1 MALMYSAMYK
11 STQASLLKTNCEL
24 PPPPTTPSC
33 RRRRPDA
40 CTLRLMGD
48 CRIRVQV
55 SKALLRHVVVGRQT
69 SASSSSL
76 STSATTKTTVTGTSD
91 DDLRDPSDLVV
102 LLEAKNWASDSTI
115 RELMENLSI
124 PSSLLTAPSS
134 SPAANEPSNGAEVPT
149 RVLALLESHVAKL
162 WDCTRFPPVDIT
174 SWPLELYS
182 DQVGLKSRTLCDAG
196 WFPGGTLVLLPHA
209 QSSPAISSRDAL
221 HDDPQYNR
229 IAPAAANDPSRRV
242 ELQGSAGSGADRP
255 TPSQV
260 LSAVSSRFASDSVE
274 DEAMRDAE
282 ALAERVKNRNIK
294 RAKEEARLQKLEA
307 RIRKLD
313 EVNLTSA
320 KNKKVSDQV
329 QRMLIKSRASGRS
342 DLKVQDRFYLRCLV
356 DDGISSMAEEFRY
369 FSTQDTT
376 GRILSSF
383 SCATKPASE
392 LLVSR
397 QSSYRRL
404 PVLSR
409 VYELVA
415 DGHLSEFDRVVV
427 RWYDP
432 DVDDGPTS
440 SVDDNA
446 DDNDAVVEHV
456 NEVNDAPNNLP
467 SEIPSSGSRHEE
479 GEASLTNGA
488 ATHEGSPPTASLAAT
503 PADHVLQQL
512 HDALAAHD
520 QGTRNGKATQRS
532 TSTAAFAKV
541 RQMQMKGRAVG
552 DKKRVK
558 IEDRFFVELVIVADA
573 GDSAETAM
581 RVVESSAVFMAKTDS
596 LSRLIRDCV
605 RSDILTPG
613 LSSAAAQPAQI
624 DLLVPSPSGT
634 AETASFRPIAD
645 ATVTFADAERDGIFK
660 CFDRVVAYV
669 HR

>member
-1 MALMYSAMYK
+1 
-11 STQASLLKTNCEL
+11 
-24 PPPPTTPSC
+24 
-33 RRRRPDA
+33 
-40 CTLRLMGD
+40 MGD

-55 SKALLRHVVVGRQT
+55 SKALLRHVVVERQT
-69 SASSSSL
+69 SDSSAL
-76 STSATTKTTVTGTSD
+76 STSEIMADASND
-91 DDLRDPSDLVV
+91 DVPDPSVLV

-115 RELMENLSI
+115 RELMEELLI
-124 PSSLLTAPSS
+124 PSSLLAPPSS
-134 SPAANEPSNGAEVPT
+134 SPAANEQSNGAEVPI

-182 DQVGLKSRTLCDAG
+182 DQVGLKSRTLYDAG
-196 WFPGGTLVLLPHA
+196 WFPGGTLVLLPRA

-229 IAPAAANDPSRRV
+229 IAPTAANDPSRRV
-242 ELQGSAGSGADRP
+242 ELQGSAGSGAVRP

-282 ALAERVKNRNIK
+282 ALAERVKNQNIK

-313 EVNLTSA
+313 EDNLKSA

-356 DDGISSMAEEFRY
+356 DDGISSTSEEFRY
-369 FSTQDTT
+369 FSTQDTA

-415 DGHLSEFDRVVV
+415 DGHLSEFDRVVL

-432 DVDDGPTS
+432 DFDDGPTS
-440 SVDDNA
+440 SVDDDTVA
-446 DDNDAVVEHV
+446 EKASEAKG
-456 NEVNDAPNNLP
+456 APNNLP
-467 SEIPSSGSRHEE
+467 SEIPASGSRHEE
-479 GEASLTNGA
+479 GDAPLIKGEAAHGCP
-488 ATHEGSPPTASLAAT
+488 PPTASLAAT
-503 PADHVLQQL
+503 PAALLSRQL

-520 QGTRNGKATQRS
+520 QGTRNGKAAQGS
-532 TSTAAFAKV
+532 TSTAAGTAASVKV

-558 IEDRFFVELVIVADA
+558 IEDRFYVDLVIVADV
-573 GDSAETAM
+573 DETAETTM
-581 RVVESSAVFMAKTDS
+581 RVVESSAVFMAKTDP

-605 RSDILTPG
+605 RSDILTTG
-613 LSSAAAQPAQI
+613 NSSAMIRPVQI
-624 DLLVPSPSGT
+624 DLLVPSPPGT

-645 ATVTFADAERDGIFK
+645 SAVTFAGAERDGILK